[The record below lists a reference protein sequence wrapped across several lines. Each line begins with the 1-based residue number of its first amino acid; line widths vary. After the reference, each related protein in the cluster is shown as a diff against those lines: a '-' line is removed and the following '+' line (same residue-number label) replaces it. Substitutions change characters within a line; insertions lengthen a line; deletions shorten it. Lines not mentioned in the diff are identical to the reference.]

1 METGYRLGKLAAG
14 TVAVLM
20 LAACGATKSETV
32 VELTKSDKHMD
43 CTQLQLEIT
52 EAEFFRQKAERNRG
66 LSLKNV
72 VMPLGYPSTYLSA
85 NKAVDAATGR
95 VAYLTK
101 LYEVKGCGSQQMAGG
116 YDDMAYGGYDQ
127 QGSAGVAYQ
136 PAYQQ
141 QPQYGQPPQY
151 QQQRP
156 VRPYAY

>member
-1 METGYRLGKLAAG
+1 MKTGYTMAKLAAG
-14 TVAVLM
+14 TAAVLL
-20 LAACGATKSETV
+20 LAACGTTKSETV

-116 YDDMAYGGYDQ
+116 YDAMGYGGYDQ
-127 QGSAGVAYQ
+127 QGGGHAGVAYQ
-136 PAYQQ
+136 
-141 QPQYGQPPQY
+141 QPQYQQQPPQY
-151 QQQRP
+151 QQRP
-156 VRPYAY
+156 AQPYAY